1 MAMDA
6 KRYRQIR
13 QLFDAVQEQSPE
25 QRSRYLAE
33 AGNGDQELRDEV
45 RRLLAASDRRTEV
58 FEQPPIV
65 RDGPGPLQRWEGRR
79 LGPYQI
85 LRELGEGGMGIVYL
99 ARRADGAF
107 Q

>member
-1 MAMDA
+1 MDA

-13 QLFDAVQEQSPE
+13 QLFDALQEQPAE
-25 QRSRYLAE
+25 ERAAYLSA
-33 AGNGDQELRDEV
+33 AAKGDTDLRLEV
-45 RRLLAASDRRTEV
+45 ERLLKASDSGTEV
-58 FEQPPIV
+58 FEGPAIV

-107 Q
+107 